1 MSKPVRQM
9 IEGKPALVVI
19 DAHKTPS
26 VQLSRL
32 VEAARR
38 QDVPIIFAVNP
49 SADATIIALAAGPN
63 EYVIRPRRLSVFFGT
78 ELPILLRE
86 LGAHTV
92 ILAGGETNTAVH
104 YSFLDAHQYDY
115 FCRVVEDCVLGSS
128 PRKHEAA
135 LQAMEYMQTGARRW
149 CDEVILAL
157 GGVAAAVKRT
167 ALP

>member
-1 MSKPVRQM
+1 
-9 IEGKPALVVI
+9 
-19 DAHKTPS
+19 
-26 VQLSRL
+26 LSRL
-32 VEAARR
+32 IEAARQ

-49 SADATIIALAAGPN
+49 SAAATVALAAGPN

-86 LGAHTV
+86 LGAQTV
-92 ILAGGETNTAVH
+92 ILAGGESNTAVH

-115 FCRVVEDCVLGSS
+115 FCRVAEDCVLGSS

-135 LQAMEYMQTGARRW
+135 LQAMEYMQTGARRR

-157 GGVAAAVKRT
+157 GGVAAVKRT
-167 ALP
+167 AIP

>member
-1 MSKPVRQM
+1 M

-19 DAHKTPS
+19 DAHETPS

-32 VEAARR
+32 IEATRR

-49 SADATIIALAAGPN
+49 SAGAATALAAGPN

-135 LQAMEYMQTGARRW
+135 LQAMEYMQTGARRR

-167 ALP
+167 AIP

>member
-1 MSKPVRQM
+1 MNKPVRQL

-19 DAHKTPS
+19 DAHETPS

-32 VEAARR
+32 IEAARR
-38 QDVPIIFAVNP
+38 HDVPIVFAVNP
-49 SADATIIALAAGPN
+49 SAATAAPASGPN
-63 EYVIRPRRLSVFFGT
+63 EYVIRRRRLSVFFGT

-115 FCRVVEDCVLGSS
+115 FCRVAEDCVLGSS

-135 LQAMEYMQTGARRW
+135 LQAMEYMQTGARRR

-157 GGVAAAVKRT
+157 GGVAAVKRT
-167 ALP
+167 AIP

>member
-1 MSKPVRQM
+1 M

-19 DAHKTPS
+19 DAHETPS

-32 VEAARR
+32 IEATRR
-38 QDVPIIFAVNP
+38 RDVPIIFAVNP
-49 SADATIIALAAGPN
+49 SAGAATALAAGPN

-135 LQAMEYMQTGARRW
+135 LQAMEYMQTGARRR

-167 ALP
+167 AIP